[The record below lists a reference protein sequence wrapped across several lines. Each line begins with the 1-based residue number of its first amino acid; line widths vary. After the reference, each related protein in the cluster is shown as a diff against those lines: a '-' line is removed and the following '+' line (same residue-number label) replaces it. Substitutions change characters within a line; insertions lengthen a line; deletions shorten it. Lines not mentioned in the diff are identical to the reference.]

1 MRISSDKQLPKLDT
15 GEYSVASVPGMSVRI
30 SPRGCKSFRLR
41 YRIFPETKLHSMPLG
56 RYPDI
61 SLKDASARARAA
73 LGDAVRGIDP
83 GAFVR
88 EARTKTDPVFS
99 FCSLIE
105 RYDREWCAANFKARS
120 AHDKILLL
128 NREWGTKAKFA
139 NLDVRKITSEK
150 IVSHL
155 SVIIARGQH
164 DANALASLKSFFKW
178 LYGQRIVTTVPTDGV
193 RHNSKSKPRSRF
205 LSHDELKKVWFATDK
220 MGYPFGHVVKLLLLT
235 ATRRVEVGGMRWDEI
250 DFDQR
255 EWTIPHDRTK
265 KQRNS
270 TPQPHLIPLTEPAL
284 ELLQSIPQTDD
295 VFVFPGVRGD
305 KHMADWDKRK
315 KRLDEIS
322 TITDYGLHD
331 LRRTAVTEFGR
342 LKIAPHIK
350 KAILHHSSRDV
361 MDLHYDKFEY
371 VDEKREALER
381 WGEHLMRIVH
391 A

>member
-150 IVSHL
+150 
-155 SVIIARGQH
+155 
-164 DANALASLKSFFKW
+164 
-178 LYGQRIVTTVPTDGV
+178 
-193 RHNSKSKPRSRF
+193 
-205 LSHDELKKVWFATDK
+205 
-220 MGYPFGHVVKLLLLT
+220 
-235 ATRRVEVGGMRWDEI
+235 
-250 DFDQR
+250 
-255 EWTIPHDRTK
+255 
-265 KQRNS
+265 
-270 TPQPHLIPLTEPAL
+270 
-284 ELLQSIPQTDD
+284 
-295 VFVFPGVRGD
+295 
-305 KHMADWDKRK
+305 
-315 KRLDEIS
+315 
-322 TITDYGLHD
+322 
-331 LRRTAVTEFGR
+331 
-342 LKIAPHIK
+342 
-350 KAILHHSSRDV
+350 
-361 MDLHYDKFEY
+361 
-371 VDEKREALER
+371 
-381 WGEHLMRIVH
+381 
-391 A
+391 